1 MATNNNCEGCGCG
14 PSIPEPCIT
23 PPPVCPNPQPC
34 TEITDAQCVKYTGPA
49 LTCNDVPIIPTNTSL
64 ADALAALVD
73 LTCEDAC
80 CTIPAVTS
88 IEDPDYIMLC
98 VDDTALCPYD
108 GLLYNWFA
116 INTATAGN
124 GRVAGGIVNISAVD
138 NPINTWR
145 VPNNNDWQALV
156 TAINPTATFTP
167 WNNIAAGPMKSLT
180 CWSIP
185 NSAANNSTTLAV
197 MPSVYRLDTGLFTPN
212 NGQIGTYWGW
222 DSVATATG
230 YMYSLEFDDDTLFRT
245 VVDKNQGLRLRLV
258 RPAECNEDPGDAIPN
273 AYKDNSGNLY
283 NGIVIGSLVWLTAD
297 LKDLKYNNGN
307 VIPVESVNATWAGL
321 ATGALCYPLNDT
333 TYEIEYVIGCK
344 QVKISF
350 ENFVENLPSGPAGI
364 TISVTGGYGI
374 DVTKNVTE
382 KEIEYVIDA
391 KCCEQLNKEV
401 IEIVRIIDNVNKDI
415 NDLEKCCATH
425 SEEIAVLQRR
435 PIYEGFFAAGEV
447 FVTNPAWHVQS
458 NPYNTLEFTATETRQ
473 HLVTI
478 TVNTSEEDP
487 NSRMGMGFG
496 INGSNPVG
504 TVNTNP
510 FVIKYVIGADGT
522 TTHTYILDLTA
533 GDDVVLMFQAITG
546 VVVMDPLWMV
556 VQY

>member
-23 PPPVCPNPQPC
+23 PPPVCLDPQPC

-80 CTIPAVTS
+80 CTILAVSS

-98 VDDTALCPYD
+98 VDDTAFCPYD

-116 INTATAGN
+116 INAATAGN
-124 GRVAGGIVNISAVD
+124 GRVAGGIVNINAVD

-156 TAINPTATFTP
+156 TAINPTATFAP
-167 WNNIAAGPMKSLT
+167 WDNIAAGPMKSLT

-197 MPSVYRLDTGLFTPN
+197 MPSVYRLDTGVFTPN

-230 YMYSLEFDDDTLFRT
+230 YMYSLEFDDNTLFRT
-245 VVDKNQGLRLRLV
+245 IVDKNQGLRLRLV

-307 VIPVESVNATWAGL
+307 VIPVETVDATWAGL

-344 QVKISF
+344 QVKITF
-350 ENFVENLPSGPAGI
+350 EKFVENLPLTPGGKVVSVEGGTGI
-364 TISVTGGYGI
+364 TVIKTETKTTVTYTINSNCCIDLVAGDNVDIEKETIEGIVTYTVNAVVPCPMFVEIVSAAGRAIEAVVTGGTAPYTYTWSMADYSATGASMI
-374 DVTKNVTE
+374 QLIADPSDPTN
-382 KEIEYVIDA
+382 DA
-391 KCCEQLNKEV
+391 R
-401 IEIVRIIDNVNKDI
+401 RIPI
-415 NDLEKCCATH
+415 NNPA
-425 SEEIAVLQRR
+425 
-435 PIYEGFFAAGEV
+435 
-447 FVTNPAWHVQS
+447 VTNVFDACASANSGRVG
-458 NPYNTLEFTATETRQ
+458 LAKVI
-473 HLVTI
+473 VT
-478 TVNTSEEDP
+478 DA
-487 NSRMGMGFG
+487 
-496 INGSNPVG
+496 NGCKVSD
-504 TVNTNP
+504 T
-510 FVIKYVIGADGT
+510 IL
-522 TTHTYILDLTA
+522 HT
-533 GDDVVLMFQAITG
+533 
-546 VVVMDPLWMV
+546 VVVCS
-556 VQY
+556 

>member
-23 PPPVCPNPQPC
+23 PPPICPDPQPC
-34 TEITDAQCVKYTGPA
+34 IEITDAQCVKYTGPA

-80 CTIPAVTS
+80 CTIPAVSS
-88 IEDPDYIMLC
+88 IDDPDYIMLC

-116 INTATAGN
+116 INAATAGN
-124 GRVAGGIVNISAVD
+124 GRVAGGIVNINALD

-156 TAINPTATFTP
+156 TAINPTATFAP
-167 WNNIAAGPMKSLT
+167 WDNIAAGPMKSLT

-185 NSAANNSTTLAV
+185 NSAASNSTTLAV
-197 MPSVYRLDTGLFTPN
+197 MPSVYRFDTGVFTPN

-230 YMYSLEFDDDTLFRT
+230 YMYSLEFDDNTLFRT
-245 VVDKNQGLRLRLV
+245 IVDKNQGLRLRLV

-307 VIPVESVNATWAGL
+307 VIPLEAVDTAWAAL

-333 TYEIEYVIGCK
+333 TYEQVFGNDIECRIANIYTHLEKVIK
-344 QVKISF
+344 DKIPTGDF
-350 ENFVENLPSGPAGI
+350 FTGADGI
-364 TISVTGGYGI
+364 VGYGI
-374 DVTKNVTE
+374 INDNIPKQVNFGKNIILLNKLYYKNILSVKDKNLHAVEYLPNVKVSDNFVDIIFSMTKNKQPS
-382 KEIEYVIDA
+382 KETISTLSTD
-391 KCCEQLNKEV
+391 EQHLLDTLLYISGIKSSSVSN
-401 IEIVRIIDNVNKDI
+401 NKDDI
-415 NDLEKCCATH
+415 IKELKNKLRLAEGQIKAGND
-425 SEEIAVLQRR
+425 
-435 PIYEGFFAAGEV
+435 
-447 FVTNPAWHVQS
+447 
-458 NPYNTLEFTATETRQ
+458 
-473 HLVTI
+473 
-478 TVNTSEEDP
+478 
-487 NSRMGMGFG
+487 
-496 INGSNPVG
+496 NPV
-504 TVNTNP
+504 VKEELKDI
-510 FVIKYVIGADGT
+510 IKKLYL
-522 TTHTYILDLTA
+522 YN
-533 GDDVVLMFQAITG
+533 VVSLKNSKEYLKQF
-546 VVVMDPLWMV
+546 
-556 VQY
+556 